1 MINYDKNE
9 RRVQNEYFYF
19 ILVDSILNTND
30 NNCSSSN
37 SSFSANIINNLIN
50 WLIEKYLLYLFFIWK
65 SDISSDLISSARN
78 NGGKKLFIPSEM
90 QEIQLWERIAVVLLS
105 CQGKLWWFI
114 WSDLINILF
123 FLSQSSQSTNK
134 KELQTLQTKHNN
146 KAKAI

>member
-50 WLIEKYLLYLFFIWK
+50 
-65 SDISSDLISSARN
+65 
-78 NGGKKLFIPSEM
+78 
-90 QEIQLWERIAVVLLS
+90 
-105 CQGKLWWFI
+105 
-114 WSDLINILF
+114 
-123 FLSQSSQSTNK
+123 
-134 KELQTLQTKHNN
+134 
-146 KAKAI
+146 